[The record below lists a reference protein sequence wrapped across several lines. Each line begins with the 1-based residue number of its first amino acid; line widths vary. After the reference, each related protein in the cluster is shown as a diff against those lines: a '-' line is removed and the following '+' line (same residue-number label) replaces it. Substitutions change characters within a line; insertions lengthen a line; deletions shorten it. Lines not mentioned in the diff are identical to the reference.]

1 MYSVILIYEIC
12 YCDKKT
18 LILSQ
23 NLRRYSM
30 YNVAFNKKRSMYNTA
45 PSHYVDSVV
54 SVMLDAVNNY
64 DQPLTKEKLCAW
76 QASFFPTGF
85 SEGSQIEVGRYR
97 TNEEHI
103 VSGMFGRERVH
114 YIAPSPERLEKE
126 MAAFIEWFNKNDSSF
141 GFRMSSSKSS

>member
-1 MYSVILIYEIC
+1 MH
-12 YCDKKT
+12 
-18 LILSQ
+18 
-23 NLRRYSM
+23 
-30 YNVAFNKKRSMYNTA
+30 NVAFNKKRSMYNTA

-126 MAAFIEWFNKNDSSF
+126 MAAFIEWFNKNEN
-141 GFRMSSSKSS
+141 GFCH